1 MDDGVDLP
9 SHLLLPHPDISHGF
23 DDFLK
28 STDAC
33 THTHTCN
40 PPAPSVAIH
49 SHTCLHTHRQVIA
62 SSEELRTPRKPLGNR
77 EAVRKYREKKKAH
90 AAFLEEEVKKLRA
103 TNQQLL
109 RRLQRHAALEGVEAE
124 VARLRGLLFDVQGK
138 IDAEIGAFPFQKHRS
153 FGSVICTDPTLCF
166 INDDAEVAVAA
177 REESSGPT
185 NFDFEIDESGSISRE
200 LDIPEVVN
208 SMDAAASL
216 VNSASLAE

>member
-9 SHLLLPHPDISHGF
+9 SHLLFLHHEISCGF

-28 STDAC
+28 STTAC

-40 PPAPSVAIH
+40 PLGPSAAVH
-49 SHTCLHTHRQVIA
+49 THTCLHTHTQVVA
-62 SSEELRTPRKPLGNR
+62 SDEELRKPRKPLGNR

-109 RRLQRHAALEGVEAE
+109 RRLQGHAALEAE
-124 VARLRGLLFDVQGK
+124 VVRLRGLLFDVRGK
-138 IDAEIGAFPFQKHRS
+138 IDAEIDSFPFQKHS
-153 FGSVICTDPTLCF
+153 SVDSVICTEPPLC
-166 INDDAEVAVAA
+166 INTDAEVAARVA
-177 REESSGPT
+177 SSGGPT
-185 NFDFEIDESGSISRE
+185 ILDFEIDESGSVSRE

-208 SMDAAASL
+208 SIDAAGSLLKSDSL
-216 VNSASLAE
+216 VE